1 MGCDMVVAL
10 GRATVDGCTLF
21 GHNGDLP
28 DGKYPV
34 LALSPG
40 RAFAPGETVR
50 ARYVEIAQVRQTFT
64 VLGSR
69 LPGGPGMQ
77 HGVNDQGVAAGCTRY
92 CHKLDGG
99 RPGLLGPEL
108 VRLVLERSH
117 SAAHAV

>member
-10 GRATVDGCTLF
+10 GRATVDGGTLF
-21 GHNGDLP
+21 GHNADLP
-28 DGKYPV
+28 GEEPPALV
-34 LALSPG
+34 LVPG

-50 ARYVEIAQVRQTFT
+50 ARYVEIPQVRQTFT

-69 LPGGPGMQ
+69 LPGAWGVQ
-77 HGVNDQGVAAGCTRY
+77 HGVSDRGVAAGCTRY
-92 CHKLDGG
+92 HHKLHGD

-117 SAAHAV
+117 SA